1 MEFSE
6 MREEVKNGI
15 LDTLRTDKDDYFEAV
30 VIRDE
35 VAKLKE
41 RLEKFL
47 GTPAYPSK
55 DKLSPQIEKRI
66 KEFGGIMSGQTLYF
80 RNEGGKNILAMLWPW
95 QDGYHTT
102 IKLIQ
107 QEDREHRRV

>member
-1 MEFSE
+1 MEFNE
-6 MREEVKNGI
+6 IRKEVKNGI
-15 LDTLRTDKDDYFEAV
+15 FDTLRTDNDDYFEAV

-41 RLEKFL
+41 RIEKFF
-47 GTPAYPSK
+47 GAPSYPSK
-55 DKLSPQIEKRI
+55 DKLAPQVEQRI

-80 RNEGGKNILAMLWPW
+80 LNDGEKNILAMLWPW

-107 QEDREHRRV
+107 QKDKESKRV